1 MWEVFNNTPFL
12 VERGFLRD
20 LDGAERWIVVVK
32 GTFDV
37 GKDGRLREAG
47 EQSPPGRA
55 PVWTGEPGLSS
66 LEADTDFVLERT
78 GTDILIQGHAYATR
92 GRSVPSVEA
101 GFRIGRLQKL
111 IRAFGVRAWMR
122 GSHRGVVPGPARP
135 LDRVPLVYEEAFGGI
150 DPDAPRGAAP
160 QSMQNPAGRGF
171 RHDVR
176 ALIDR
181 PAHRLDHLKEDGH
194 GGPYDRPP
202 AGFGPIAPS
211 WTPRAQLAGTYDET
225 WKKRRA
231 PLWPKDLDLR
241 FFRSAPPDQQL
252 PTFLLGGE
260 IIELFNLTPDS
271 YLRVQVP
278 DLSLTMRT
286 IFTDGEESTKAHLHT
301 VVLRPDEA
309 RAQLIWYASCR
320 CHGREH
326 RLTRAIVHW
335 EGGRDWLLAPR

>member
-37 GKDGRLREAG
+37 GKDGRLREAA
-47 EQSPPGRA
+47 EQAPPLRV
-55 PVWTGEPGLSS
+55 PVWTGDPGLSS
-66 LEADTDFVLERT
+66 LAADSDFVLERT
-78 GTDILIQGHAYATR
+78 GTDVLIHGHAYAPR

-101 GFRIGRLQKL
+101 GFRIGGQQKL

-122 GSHRGVVPGPARP
+122 GQRGVVPGPARP
-135 LDRVPLVYEEAFGGI
+135 LVRVPLVYEEAFGGV
-150 DPDAPRGAAP
+150 DPDAPKGAAV

-176 ALIDR
+176 GLIDR
-181 PAHRLDHLKEDGH
+181 PAHRLDHLKEDTP
-194 GGPYDRPP
+194 GGSRDLPP

-211 WTPRAQLAGTYDET
+211 WTPRAQLAGTYDDA
-225 WKKRRA
+225 WKKSRA
-231 PLWPKDLDLR
+231 PLWPKDLDPR
-241 FFRSAPPDQQL
+241 FFRSAPVDQQL
-252 PTFLLGGE
+252 ATFLRSGE
-260 IIELFNLTPDS
+260 IIELFHLTPDG
-271 YLRVQVP
+271 YLRVQLP
-278 DLSLTMRT
+278 DLTLTMRT
-286 IFTDGEESTKAHLHT
+286 IFTDGAENAQASLHT

-320 CHGREH
+320 CQGREH
-326 RLTRAIVHW
+326 RLTRAIVNW
-335 EGGRDWLLAPR
+335 EGSRDWLLAPR